1 MALNKYN
8 KLAYLAY
15 AISNDMKHVHTHAIG
30 RQFDRIHAIGM
41 EYYDKFSE
49 DADDFTELALEYG
62 ESVMNP
68 SYAAKEMGWTPLNM
82 KVYKYDEAMQVIS
95 DCLEKYVEMLDT
107 IRSNGNDT
115 DVESLIDDKLRY
127 WKKELNYK
135 MKARMEE

>member
-30 RQFDRIHAIGM
+30 RQFDRVHAIGM
-41 EYYDKFSE
+41 EYYDKLSE

-82 KVYKYDEAMQVIS
+82 KVYKYDEAMLVIS

-135 MKARMEE
+135 MKARIEE